1 VSIVSLRINVGG
13 AWYSSRAIQAVDYA
27 IESGIDIL
35 NYSGRTRN
43 EETNVA
49 PYDDPILAQS
59 ILMFPGL
66 FIAAAGN
73 EYTNNDDTPNFPA
86 NYSLTHDN
94 VISVGAIDVNSDK
107 PGFSNYGINSVSIY
121 APGVNIRS
129 TIPGGYAY
137 YDGTSMAAPY
147 VTGVAA
153 LLLSI
158 DSSLTSIQLRN
169 AIFESSDIIN
179 IDVNNG
185 DTQSVRKLNAY
196 SAVKFVLENYS
207 NTPYTLSNYSN
218 SINTNKTIAA
228 GNTYFNEKN
237 GFYKLN
243 VTYAKDYEFIIS
255 STKALDVTLYDED
268 FNELNTN
275 DLSSDNLKTH
285 IIHNLA
291 VGTYY
296 LRVSYQNENDSGIIN
311 TKIVSRNTVY
321 LNYNQ
326 NDILVNT
333 YNGIDD
339 YYYINTKGAGF
350 YEFKL
355 NGTKADGTTPLYPE
369 GAITLYNDSNKTT
382 PMEKFNLTG
391 YLNSASTKS
400 NENSMIV
407 YLPRNGYFYIDV
419 NISSDNLSSLFFE
432 VTSPKSQEIDLFDFS
447 ESTNQSINIFNETI
461 KGDYF
466 EKIVIDQTGKFT
478 INTMYAGQQEED
490 ILLVLAKLNYSTTT
504 YTYTLETR
512 MIELINKDNI
522 PNPRTLTLLDGIYY
536 IGYFNKNDTSSLS
549 VSLNR
554 LVSQS
559 GSHVLVTDPDSATPS
574 GSQINI
580 IEMNNSTKSYRQS
593 FITKNFTRLI
603 YPDYN
608 YDVSAS
614 RLDYHWYSSNE
625 NIATVTDFGTVLGK
639 NVGTVKIMAVLKEDP
654 SKVFVKEFTIIEDTG
669 TEPLVVESTLTV
681 KYSETDNGTFKL
693 NLEKVNCPYP
703 WFQDYIWNV
712 FIPEQEN
719 DINIVYYSWGHF
731 TVNNTGNFVLTGKYL
746 KNSRVT
752 VIINVIVE
760 P

>member
-1 VSIVSLRINVGG
+1 
-13 AWYSSRAIQAVDYA
+13 
-27 IESGIDIL
+27 
-35 NYSGRTRN
+35 
-43 EETNVA
+43 
-49 PYDDPILAQS
+49 
-59 ILMFPGL
+59 
-66 FIAAAGN
+66 
-73 EYTNNDDTPNFPA
+73 
-86 NYSLTHDN
+86 
-94 VISVGAIDVNSDK
+94 
-107 PGFSNYGINSVSIY
+107 
-121 APGVNIRS
+121 
-129 TIPGGYAY
+129 
-137 YDGTSMAAPY
+137 
-147 VTGVAA
+147 
-153 LLLSI
+153 
-158 DSSLTSIQLRN
+158 
-169 AIFESSDIIN
+169 
-179 IDVNNG
+179 
-185 DTQSVRKLNAY
+185 
-196 SAVKFVLENYS
+196 
-207 NTPYTLSNYSN
+207 
-218 SINTNKTIAA
+218 
-228 GNTYFNEKN
+228 
-237 GFYKLN
+237 
-243 VTYAKDYEFIIS
+243 
-255 STKALDVTLYDED
+255 
-268 FNELNTN
+268 
-275 DLSSDNLKTH
+275 
-285 IIHNLA
+285 
-291 VGTYY
+291 
-296 LRVSYQNENDSGIIN
+296 
-311 TKIVSRNTVY
+311 
-321 LNYNQ
+321 
-326 NDILVNT
+326 
-333 YNGIDD
+333 
-339 YYYINTKGAGF
+339 
-350 YEFKL
+350 
-355 NGTKADGTTPLYPE
+355 
-369 GAITLYNDSNKTT
+369 
-382 PMEKFNLTG
+382 MEKFNLTG